1 LHDRN
6 ETCIPAIR
14 RITTIEEGIP
24 MKRWSLCLAVL
35 ALAVSA
41 ASAFAENPE
50 IAAIRDVI
58 EQAYVSGIHNDRDPA
73 KIRAGFHESFVMFS
87 QSGDGVTQLTRDAW
101 IERIEAAK
109 AKGDQG
115 PRPETT
121 ATITVLDLA
130 GSAAVTKVELF
141 REGRQVFTDYISLY
155 RFESG
160 WKIVGKI
167 FHRH

>member
-1 LHDRN
+1 
-6 ETCIPAIR
+6 
-14 RITTIEEGIP
+14 
-24 MKRWSLCLAVL
+24 MKRWSLCLTVF
-35 ALAVSA
+35 ALAVAA
-41 ASAFAENPE
+41 ASAFAEDAE
-50 IAAIRDVI
+50 TAAIRQVI
-58 EQAYVSGIHNDRDPA
+58 EEAYVGGIHNDRDPA

-101 IERIEAAK
+101 IERIEAAV
-109 AKGDQG
+109 AKGGQE
-115 PRPETT
+115 PRPKTT

-141 REGRQVFTDYISLY
+141 REGTQVFTDYISLY

-160 WKIVGKI
+160 WKLVGKI